1 MRRRTRIFSLVL
13 ALGGLIVLA
22 LLPRAASAGPM
33 HDAGSIG
40 LGDMTPHAPIE
51 VHVSPAL
58 KKVLQGVI
66 CQCGCNL
73 DAYQCKQTMTCDVS
87 TAMWD
92 QAKQIV
98 DRDGKTPEQALAL
111 FASDYGER
119 VLASP
124 LKRGFNLTAWG
135 LPFAALAVGGLV
147 LGFALRRWRPAAADG
162 SGVDEPEVDKA
173 YRQRIERELAE
184 ED

>member
-1 MRRRTRIFSLVL
+1 MRRRTQFVALVL
-13 ALGGLIVLA
+13 ALGGGIVLGVV
-22 LLPRAASAGPM
+22 PRGANAAPM
-33 HDAGSIG
+33 RGVGSIG
-40 LGDMTPHAPIE
+40 FADMTPHAPIE

-87 TAMWD
+87 TTMWD
-92 QAKQIV
+92 QAQLMV
-98 DRDGKTPEQALAL
+98 DRDGKTPEQALTL

-135 LPFAALAVGGLV
+135 LPFAAFVVGGLV
-147 LGFALRRWRPAAADG
+147 LGFALRRWRPATADG
-162 SGVDEPEVDKA
+162 PGVDECDVDEV
-173 YRQRIERELAE
+173 YRQRIERELSE

>member
-1 MRRRTRIFSLVL
+1 MRRRTRTVALVV
-13 ALGGLIVLA
+13 ALGGLIVLGLA
-22 LLPRAASAGPM
+22 PRAANAGPM
-33 HDAGSIG
+33 HDAGSVV
-40 LGDMTPHAPIE
+40 LADMTSHAPIE

-92 QAKQIV
+92 QAKKMV

-135 LPFAALAVGGLV
+135 LPIAALAVGCLV
-147 LGFALRRWRPAAADG
+147 LGFAIRRWRPAAVDG
-162 SGVDEPEVDKA
+162 PEIDDRDVDDT
-173 YRQRIERELAE
+173 YRERIERELAE